1 MGRALSALLAMVA
14 SLVLGLVAQAA
25 AEPAGGPLRFSR
37 ALGSH
42 MVLQQAPARANI
54 WGFGAAPGEQVV
66 VTLREMAGSA
76 VANATATATAD
87 GSFAVLLPPQPS
99 GPRGAPTAHAIRAAA
114 VGSSAT
120 DDAAE
125 LVDVLFGEVW
135 LCGGQ

>member
-1 MGRALSALLAMVA
+1 MGRALSALLAP
-14 SLVLGLVAQAA
+14 SLVLGLGVAQAA
-25 AEPAGGPLRFSR
+25 VAGGSLRFSR

-54 WGFGAAPGEQVV
+54 WGFGAAPGGQVV
-66 VTLREMAGSA
+66 VTLWEMAGRA

-120 DDAAE
+120 DATAE

>member
-1 MGRALSALLAMVA
+1 MGRALPALLAP
-14 SLVLGLVAQAA
+14 SLVLGVAQAA
-25 AEPAGGPLRFSR
+25 MPGGPLRFSR

-54 WGFGAAPGEQVV
+54 WGFGAAPGGQVV

-114 VGSSAT
+114 AGSSAT

>member
-1 MGRALSALLAMVA
+1 MARALSALLAP
-14 SLVLGLVAQAA
+14 SLVLGLGVAQAA
-25 AEPAGGPLRFSR
+25 EAGGSLRFSR

-120 DDAAE
+120 DGDAAE

>member
-1 MGRALSALLAMVA
+1 MGRAPSALLAP
-14 SLVLGLVAQAA
+14 SLVLGLGVAQAA
-25 AEPAGGPLRFSR
+25 TAGGPLRFSR

-120 DDAAE
+120 DATAE